1 MYDITGDMGAAYSKD
16 LRERVLNHIGKG
28 HTRQRAA
35 ELFQV
40 GLNSIYR
47 WQRLKKGGESLAAKV
62 RAATPRKLDYEK
74 LKAYVKANTDATLV
88 EYAKEFRVSAT
99 AIFNAFRKLGIT
111 RKKSRSFT
119 RNGMRRKEGS
129 LLKK

>member
-1 MYDITGDMGAAYSKD
+1 MTNGMGAAFSKD
-16 LRERVLNHIGKG
+16 LRERVLDYIGKG

-35 ELFQV
+35 DLFQV

-47 WQRLKKGGESLAAKV
+47 WQRLRKAGQSLAAKV

-88 EYAKEFRVSAT
+88 EYAQEFQVSAT
-99 AIFNAFRKLGIT
+99 AIFNAFRKLGVT
-111 RKKSRSFT
+111 RKKSRSST
-119 RNGMRRKEGS
+119 GSGMRKKGAY